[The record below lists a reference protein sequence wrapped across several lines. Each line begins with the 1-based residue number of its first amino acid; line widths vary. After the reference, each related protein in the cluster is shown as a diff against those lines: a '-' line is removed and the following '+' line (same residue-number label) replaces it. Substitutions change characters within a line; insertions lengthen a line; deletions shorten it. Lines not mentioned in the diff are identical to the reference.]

1 MKLTLESFK
10 QMVRYGVVGV
20 LGASIHFGT
29 VILLV
34 EVFKQNPVYSSA
46 FGFSLVVVI
55 SYLLNKHWT
64 FKIVS
69 KEKSY
74 RFLKYLVV
82 SGLGFA
88 INVSIMYYSVNI
100 AHWSYILGQSI
111 VTVVIP
117 VSNFTL
123 NKFWTFSDSGSP
135 GLE

>member
-1 MKLTLESFK
+1 
-10 QMVRYGVVGV
+10 MVRYGVVGV
-20 LGASIHFGT
+20 IGASIHFGT

-34 EVFKQNPVYSSA
+34 EEFRLNPVFSTA
-46 FGFSLVVVI
+46 AGFSIVVAI
-55 SYLLNKHWT
+55 SYILNKHWT

-69 KEKSY
+69 KGKSY
-74 RFLKYLVV
+74 RFLKYIVV
-82 SGLGFA
+82 SCLGFG
-88 INVSIMYYSVNI
+88 INVSIMYYVVNI

-123 NKFWTFSDSGSP
+123 NKFWTFSDSGGP

>member
-1 MKLTLESFK
+1 MILNLESFK

-20 LGASIHFGT
+20 IGASIHFGT

-46 FGFSLVVVI
+46 FGFSIVVAI

-64 FKIVS
+64 FKV
-69 KEKSY
+69 KEKGKSN
-74 RFLKYLVV
+74 RFFKYIVV
-82 SGLGFA
+82 SCLGFG

-135 GLE
+135 G